1 VMKNRRR
8 LTGSSC
14 RRVTVP
20 ATRCAH
26 PSRTAQSP
34 REIVLRHLLGTHRL
48 TAVAL
53 TAVAALTLTACGSDK
68 TSTSTGGSATSAGAA
83 SSAAGSGTLKV
94 GMAYDI
100 GGRGDKSFND
110 AAAAGLDAAK
120 SKDNLAAGDVKELE
134 AAQGEAEADKEA
146 RLVQLAD
153 NGYTAIV
160 AVGFA
165 YATAV
170 KKVVPKYPN
179 VKFEII
185 DDNSVQSPNLEDA
198 TFAEEQGSY
207 LVGAIAA
214 LKSKKHHVGFIGGVN
229 VALIQKFQAG
239 FDAGAKAA
247 DPSVKLE
254 DKYLTQPPDFGGFN
268 DPTKGETAANGIYD
282 AGADVIFAAAGGS
295 GSGVFKAAKANGAF
309 AIGTDSDQYLSAAA
323 DVQSVIISSM
333 IKRVQVAV
341 GSFIDSVKNGTF
353 KAGNTV
359 FDLKA
364 GGIDYAT
371 SGGKIDDI
379 KAKIDA
385 YKQKIIAGS
394 ISIPTKP

>member
-1 VMKNRRR
+1 
-8 LTGSSC
+8 
-14 RRVTVP
+14 
-20 ATRCAH
+20 
-26 PSRTAQSP
+26 
-34 REIVLRHLLGTHRL
+34 
-48 TAVAL
+48 
-53 TAVAALTLTACGSDK
+53 
-68 TSTSTGGSATSAGAA
+68 
-83 SSAAGSGTLKV
+83 
-94 GMAYDI
+94 MAYDI

-120 SKDNLAAGDVKELE
+120 QKYNLGPNDVKELE

-146 RLVQLAD
+146 RLTQLAD
-153 NGYTAIV
+153 NGFTSII

-165 YATAV
+165 YSNAV
-170 KKVVPKYPN
+170 KAVVPKYPN
-179 VKFEII
+179 VKFAII
-185 DDNSVQSPNLEDA
+185 DDNAVQSPNLADL
-198 TFAEEQGSY
+198 TFAENEGSY

-214 LKSKKHHVGFIGGVN
+214 MKSKSHHVGFIGGVN

-247 DPSVKLE
+247 DPTVKIE
-254 DKYLTQPPDFGGFN
+254 NKYLTQPPDFGGFN

-295 GSGVFKAAKANGAF
+295 GSGVFKAAKAKGKM
-309 AIGTDSDQYLSAAA
+309 AIGVDSDQYQSAAP
-323 DVQSVIISSM
+323 DVKDVIISSM
-333 IKRVQVAV
+333 LKRVDVAV

-364 GGIDYAT
+364 DGVGYAT

-379 KAKIDA
+379 KSKIDA
-385 YKQKIIAGS
+385 YKQQIIDGKITV
-394 ISIPTKP
+394 PTKP

>member
-1 VMKNRRR
+1 VACKPPADTICEETVLRR
-8 LTGSSC
+8 LLSSY
-14 RRVTVP
+14 
-20 ATRCAH
+20 
-26 PSRTAQSP
+26 RTA
-34 REIVLRHLLGTHRL
+34 
-48 TAVAL
+48 AVAGI
-53 TAVAALTLTACGSDK
+53 AASAMLLTACGSSSN
-68 TSTSTGGSATSAGAA
+68 STTPGSSGSSGSGG
-83 SSAAGSGTLKV
+83 AGSSGLKI

-120 SKDNLAAGDVKELE
+120 AKYNLGSSDVKELE

-146 RLVQLAD
+146 RLTQLAD
-153 NGYTAIV
+153 NGFTTIV

-165 YATAV
+165 YADAV
-170 KKVVPKYPN
+170 KAVVPKYPN
-179 VKFEII
+179 VKFAII
-185 DDNSVQSPNLEDA
+185 DDNSVQAPNLADL

-214 LKSKKHHVGFIGGVN
+214 LKSKTHHVGFIGGVN

-239 FDAGAKAA
+239 FDAGAKKE
-247 DPSVKLE
+247 DPSVKIE

-295 GSGVFKAAKANGAF
+295 GSGVFKAAKAKNAF
-309 AIGTDSDQYLSAAA
+309 AIGTDSDQYLSASP

-333 IKRVQVAV
+333 LKRVDVAV
-341 GSFIDSVKNGTF
+341 GNFIDSVKNNTF

-364 GGIDYAT
+364 NGVGYST
-371 SGGKIDDI
+371 SGGQIDDI
-379 KAKIDA
+379 KAKIEDL
-385 YKQKIIAGS
+385 KQQIISGA
-394 ISIPTKP
+394 IVVPTKP